1 MNARARTGFIGV
13 GLMGEGMCRCLL
25 QAGYPLA
32 VLAHRS
38 RTRIDRLVA
47 EGASEAA
54 NAEELARSSDII
66 IMCVSNARAVEQA
79 VEAMRPGLSAGK
91 FIVDTT
97 TSEPELTRRLAAE
110 LAQDGVVFCDAPL
123 AGGAAQAAAGE
134 LGILFGGTAQSL
146 ATLEPV
152 LKAFAARIEHFGPA
166 GSGHVAKLIN
176 NYLVCGMVALIADT
190 YNTAREH
197 DVDWAKLYSVMKQG
211 SNFSPALERI
221 VGNAIKGDL
230 DGYKFSL
237 ANAHKDMAL
246 YLKLGDGLSGPSELA
261 AAVMDEY
268 EDALGR
274 GLGELMVSRLIDPEL
289 QD

>member
-1 MNARARTGFIGV
+1 MNATPRVGFIGV
-13 GLMGEGMCRCLL
+13 GLMGEGMCSCLL
-25 QAGYPLA
+25 KAGYPLT

-38 RTRIDRLVA
+38 RTRIDKLVA
-47 EGASEAA
+47 EGAHEAPSA
-54 NAEELARSSDII
+54 ADLARSSDVII
-66 IMCVSNARAVEQA
+66 LCVSNARAVEDTM
-79 VEAMRPGLSAGK
+79 EAMRPGLSAGK

-110 LAQDGVVFCDAPL
+110 LAEDGVAFCDAPL
-123 AGGAAQAAAGE
+123 AGGAAQAATGQ

-166 GSGHVAKLIN
+166 GSGHIAKLVN

-190 YNTAREH
+190 YNSAREH
-197 DVDWAKLYSVMKQG
+197 GVDWAKLYAVMQQG

-246 YLKLGDGLSGPSELA
+246 YLKLGDDLSGPSELA

-268 EDALGR
+268 DDALDR
-274 GLGELMVSRLIDPEL
+274 GLGELMVSRLLDPDL

>member
-1 MNARARTGFIGV
+1 MNATSRVGFIGV
-13 GLMGEGMCRCLL
+13 GLMGEGMCSCLL
-25 QAGYPLA
+25 KAGYPLT

-38 RTRIDRLVA
+38 RTRIDKLVA
-47 EGASEAA
+47 GGAIEAPSA
-54 NAEELARSSDII
+54 AGLARGSDII
-66 IMCVSNARAVEQA
+66 ILCVSNARAVEDTI
-79 VEAMRPGLSAGK
+79 EAMRPGLSAGK

-97 TSEPELTRRLAAE
+97 TSEPELSRRLAAE
-110 LAQDGVVFCDAPL
+110 LAEEGVAFCDAPL
-123 AGGAAQAAAGE
+123 TGGAAQAAAGE
-134 LGILFGGTAQSL
+134 LGILFGGSADSL
-146 ATLEPV
+146 AALEPV
-152 LKAFAARIEHFGPA
+152 LKSFASRIEHFGPA

-197 DVDWAKLYSVMKQG
+197 GVDWAKLYSVMQQG

-246 YLKLGDGLSGPSELA
+246 YLKLGDDLSGPSELA

-268 EDALGR
+268 DDALDR
-274 GLGELMVSRLIDPEL
+274 GLGELMVSRLIDPDL